1 MAVMSR
7 GAWAGWTGT
16 LLLHGLIVIL
26 LVWGGVLFPP
36 KPPVQSA
43 DTVMDLVDPTPPQ
56 TSPPPAAPPPPPPS
70 EETVP
75 STQPAPAPAPPAK
88 SAPAQD
94 QPDYLPQ
101 FKIEQ
106 TPVFPE
112 QQVLSQMV
120 YPPLAA
126 KQGLEGTVILEL
138 SIDAQGVIRQ
148 IVVLKDPGFGF
159 AEAAVKALQGI
170 RVKPAQ
176 AGGQAV
182 AVRYRYPI
190 RFTLK

>member
-1 MAVMSR
+1 MSR
-7 GAWAGWTGT
+7 TAWIGWTGT
-16 LLLHGLIVIL
+16 FLLHGAIVVL
-26 LVWGGVLFPP
+26 LVWGRVLFPA
-36 KPPVQSA
+36 PPPA
-43 DTVMDLVDPTPPQ
+43 ENDTVMNLADVAPPSQ
-56 TSPPPAAPPPPPPS
+56 PAPPPPPQPAEESAPS
-70 EETVP
+70 RV
-75 STQPAPAPAPPAK
+75 PAPAPAPEQPRTAAA
-88 SAPAQD
+88 STE
-94 QPDYLPQ
+94 PDYLPQ

-106 TPVFPE
+106 TPQFPE
-112 QQVLSQMV
+112 QQILGQMV

-138 SIDAQGVIRQ
+138 SIDAQGTIRR
-148 IVVLKDPGFGF
+148 ITVLKDPGFGF

-170 RVKPAQ
+170 RVQPAR